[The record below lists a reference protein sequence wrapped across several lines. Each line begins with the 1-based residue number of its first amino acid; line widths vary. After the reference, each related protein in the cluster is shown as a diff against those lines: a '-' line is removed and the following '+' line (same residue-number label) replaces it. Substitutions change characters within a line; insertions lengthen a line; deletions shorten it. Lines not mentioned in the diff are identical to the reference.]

1 MEFKMLIVD
10 DEVAVTSTL
19 KSVFLEQG
27 YQVLIAN
34 DGDEAKKIADNTRL
48 DLILL
53 DIEMPGLSGLQVL
66 EHVKKNWPETKVIMV
81 TAYGEYEKKARK
93 LKCDE
98 FLKKPFAL
106 GKLEEVIAKLLSKK
120 GYEEVKEHSLGLKYY
135 QAREGAPMADILLIE
150 PAVEIAKVMS
160 AFLEDNK
167 KVGGYYKVHAVETN
181 EQALTTQQILRINI
195 AMIDLRTAER
205 PNELVEAL
213 SKMPNAPQ
221 DYIFYFKQDI
231 PQEDEAI
238 RTVKGKHWDGNPMD
252 ERSLLELGEILNASA
267 LSHGL
272 VKK

>member
-1 MEFKMLIVD
+1 MEYKMLIVD
-10 DEVAVTSTL
+10 DEVTVTSTL

-34 DGDEAKKIADNTRL
+34 NGDEAKKITDETQL

-81 TAYGEYEKKARK
+81 TAYGEFEKKARK

-106 GKLEEVIAKLLSKK
+106 GKLEEAIVKLLSTK
-120 GYEEVKEHSLGLKYY
+120 GNEEVKEHSLGLKYY
-135 QAREGAPMADILLIE
+135 QTREGAPMADILLIE
-150 PAVEIAKVMS
+150 PVEELAKTMS
-160 AFLEDNK
+160 AFLEDNAK
-167 KVGGYYKVHAVETN
+167 IGGYYKVYSVESKD
-181 EQALTTQQILRINI
+181 QALTAQQILRINI
-195 AMIDLRTAER
+195 AMIDLRTAEK
-205 PNELVEAL
+205 PNEIVEAL
-213 SKMPNAPQ
+213 SRMPNPPK

-231 PQEDEAI
+231 PQDDEAI

-252 ERSLLELGEILNASA
+252 ERSLRELGEILNASA
-267 LSHGL
+267 LKHGL